1 MSETI
6 KLYGILENVKNAGPS
21 PADNRRTELYFG
33 GCKRAME
40 GNPCKN
46 CFNPMI
52 WDDSKCYPKNIQEIV
67 DAIEA
72 KKLPKYITIVG
83 GEPTDQ
89 MDSLKAITKLLKS
102 LDYHIMLFSW
112 RSYDWLKTQM
122 TESELNN
129 IDIVVTEP
137 YMEEF
142 RIYDNTKDD
151 GLHNVIGSGN
161 QEVWIPAKNI
171 FYKAGDLA
179 SMTLSENNELEVKY
193 K

>member
-1 MSETI
+1 
-6 KLYGILENVKNAGPS
+6 
-21 PADNRRTELYFG
+21 
-33 GCKRAME
+33 
-40 GNPCKN
+40 
-46 CFNPMI
+46 
-52 WDDSKCYPKNIQEIV
+52 
-67 DAIEA
+67 
-72 KKLPKYITIVG
+72 
-83 GEPTDQ
+83 
-89 MDSLKAITKLLKS
+89 
-102 LDYHIMLFSW
+102 MLFSW

-179 SMTLSENNELEVKY
+179 SMTLNENNELEVKY

>member
-1 MSETI
+1 MAYESLVIWCELNAGDESFTI
-6 KLYGILENVKNAGPS
+6 KDKDRNKKYHVVSSTIGVDKASGTDVALASNYRFKVYF
-21 PADNRRTELYFG
+21 PAIKD
-33 GCKRAME
+33 
-40 GNPCKN
+40 
-46 CFNPMI
+46 
-52 WDDSKCYPKNIQEIV
+52 
-67 DAIEA
+67 
-72 KKLPKYITIVG
+72 
-83 GEPTDQ
+83 
-89 MDSLKAITKLLKS
+89 
-102 LDYHIMLFSW
+102 
-112 RSYDWLKTQM
+112 
-122 TESELNN
+122 ELNN

-179 SMTLSENNELEVKY
+179 SMTLNENNELEVKY